1 MGEKRGN
8 SSDVVARN
16 WIYPLDHQG
25 MGLRESVR
33 QPQVETG
40 RRRRRRLEFDQRVR
54 RRGAGCRT
62 LGMVG
67 RRWIERE
74 PRVTGVVSGRR
85 PEQEVRGDGWG
96 CAEWRPK
103 EDGVLEARRGL
114 SESWGEEKTGVLR
127 NKHES
132 R

>member
-1 MGEKRGN
+1 
-8 SSDVVARN
+8 
-16 WIYPLDHQG
+16 
-25 MGLRESVR
+25 MGLLEIVR

-54 RRGAGCRT
+54 RRGAGRRT

-67 RRWIERE
+67 RRWVERE

-85 PEQEVRGDGWG
+85 PREEVRVDGRG
-96 CAEWRPK
+96 RAEWRPR
-103 EDGVLEARRGL
+103 EEVLEARRG
-114 SESWGEEKTGVLR
+114 SSVSWREERTEVLR
-127 NKHES
+127 NKLGS